1 VRLLLLLSVLL
12 IVSGALIIARRAKE
26 KRRHVEELKAA
37 RLRAL
42 RKPSVP
48 FVSSSLRGSTTHEPA
63 KPRARG

>member
-1 VRLLLLLSVLL
+1 VLL
-12 IVSGALIIARRAKE
+12 IVAGTLIIARRAKA
-26 KRRHVEELKAA
+26 RRRRAAELKAA